1 MGHCALGQQQ
11 QQPVFL
17 PAHLCEREDRSFMRV
32 AAVWRLA
39 EPRCTRAIT
48 SSAEGWGAT
57 GAKWGAVR
65 VMGVPLVKSPSPAG

>member
-1 MGHCALGQQQ
+1 MYA
-11 QQPVFL
+11 PL

-48 SSAEGWGAT
+48 SSAEDGEQRGQNGGAL
-57 GAKWGAVR
+57 R
-65 VMGVPLVKSPSPAG
+65 VMGVPLVKSTRTAG